1 MQQSVT
7 VTGNPGVGKTAT
19 MRYVALKMKDE
30 GYTVVPTKSPEDI
43 RNFSKKGKKILFVV
57 DDVCGD
63 YTLNPNLID
72 KWKDWSECIQ
82 SLLKNEYCKII
93 STCRLQIFNDV
104 RFRLLPFFKC
114 CECNLN
120 SSELCFTSEERS
132 NLALKYFEGKAGEV
146 SDFLEEYEFF
156 PLLCA
161 LYQKNNC
168 GDIKSFFKEP
178 FNFYTEE
185 INQLSASACEKDKCK
200 VCALVLCVIFNNRF
214 KEEYLTTKNNEI
226 QRIIQ
231 NTLRKSKLSE
241 DSSFVIL
248 SDALDTL
255 EGNMLVKV
263 DKVYSVIHDKLYD
276 FLAYY
281 FGGKMSEFIIEHAQ
295 CDFISDRFLWNVK
308 DNRTEDIAYT
318 IFITDEQILEI
329 YIERILRDWSKGK
342 VLAVFKNR
350 NIKSPS
356 FNTKLINHLSGRN
369 HRDQQKLAHMID
381 ESSSDSTL
389 LQSCLAGD
397 PDLTRWILEHTVVDS
412 GNSYKQQGETDVV
425 NICRNNGVSPLVIA
439 CKYHHTEIVEMLLEY
454 KADINKCTKSGE
466 SPLYIACQE
475 GHLDIVLKLLD
486 KNINTEVTKCV
497 DSGASPL
504 YIACQEGH
512 LDIVLKLLDNN
523 INTEVNKCGDSGASP
538 LYIACQEGHLD
549 IVLKLLDKNIN
560 TEVNKCR
567 DNGVSPLYVA
577 CHEGHL
583 DIVLTLLNK
592 NIDTDVN
599 KCRDSGAS
607 PLYIAC
613 QNGHLNIVLKLLNK
627 NIKTDVNKCKDDG
640 VSPLYI
646 ACQEGHLDIVLKLLD
661 KNIKTDVNKCG
672 DSGASPLYIA
682 CQEGHLDIVLK
693 LLDKNIKTDVNKC
706 VDSGASPL
714 YVACQEGHL
723 DIVVKLLDK
732 NIKTD
737 VNKCGDSGVSPLYI
751 GCQNG
756 HLDIVL
762 KLLDKN
768 INTDVNKCSNDGQS
782 PLYIACLEGHDKIV
796 KILLTHGADIN
807 KSRDN
812 GYSPLQIACHSN
824 HIDVVV
830 ELLKVQNPKVDIDIC
845 DSNECTSL
853 FFACEK
859 GYTNIARILLKHH
872 ADPHRCSK
880 KGHSPFTVAQ
890 EAGFKEILDII
901 EQHNSHEI
909 P

>member
-1 MQQSVT
+1 MFVSTRASKRVFNCISMQQSVT

-43 RNFSKKGKKILFVV
+43 RNFSKKGKKMLFVV
-57 DDVCGD
+57 DGVCGD

-82 SLLKNEYCKII
+82 SLLENEYCKII

-104 RFRLLPFFKC
+104 RFRRLPFFKY

-120 SSELCFTSEERS
+120 SDKLCFTSEERS

-178 FNFYTEE
+178 FNFYKGE
-185 INQLSASACEKDKCK
+185 IDDLSASDCEKDKFK

-214 KEEYLTTKNNEI
+214 KEEYLTTENEEI
-226 QRIIQ
+226 QRIIE
-231 NTLRKSKLSE
+231 NTLRKSKLSK
-241 DSSFVIL
+241 DSSFEIL
-248 SDALDTL
+248 YDALHTL
-255 EGNMLVKV
+255 EGSMLVKV
-263 DKVYSVIHDKLYD
+263 DKVYSAIHDKLYD

-281 FGGKMSEFIIEHAQ
+281 FGGEMSKFIIEHAQ
-295 CDFISDRFLWNVK
+295 CDFISERFLWKVK

-342 VLAVFKNR
+342 VRAVFKNR
-350 NIKSPS
+350 NMKSPS
-356 FNTKLINHLSGRN
+356 FITKLINHLSGRN
-369 HRDQQKLAHMID
+369 HRDQKKLAHMRD
-381 ESSSDSTL
+381 EPSLDSTL
-389 LQSCLAGD
+389 LQSCFTGD

-412 GNSYKQQGETDVV
+412 GNSYKRQGEIDVV

-439 CKYHHTEIVEMLLEY
+439 CEYHHTEIVEMLLEY
-454 KADINKCTKSGE
+454 KADINKCRDRGVSPLYIACQNGYLDIVGKLLDKNVNTDVNKCRNSGE
-466 SPLYIACQE
+466 SPLYIACQK
-475 GHLDIVLKLLD
+475 GYLDIVVKLLD
-486 KNINTEVTKCV
+486 KNINT
-497 DSGASPL
+497 A
-504 YIACQEGH
+504 
-512 LDIVLKLLDNN
+512 
-523 INTEVNKCGDSGASP
+523 
-538 LYIACQEGHLD
+538 
-549 IVLKLLDKNIN
+549 
-560 TEVNKCR
+560 VNKCR
-567 DNGVSPLYVA
+567 
-577 CHEGHL
+577 
-583 DIVLTLLNK
+583 
-592 NIDTDVN
+592 
-599 KCRDSGAS
+599 
-607 PLYIAC
+607 
-613 QNGHLNIVLKLLNK
+613 
-627 NIKTDVNKCKDDG
+627 DDG

-646 ACQEGHLDIVLKLLD
+646 ACQKG
-661 KNIKTDVNKCG
+661 
-672 DSGASPLYIA
+672 Y
-682 CQEGHLDIVLK
+682 
-693 LLDKNIKTDVNKC
+693 
-706 VDSGASPL
+706 
-714 YVACQEGHL
+714 L

-732 NIKTD
+732 NINTD
-737 VNKCGDSGVSPLYI
+737 VNKCRDNGASPLYIACQKGYLDIVVKLLDKNINTDVNRCTDDGVSPLYI
-751 GCQNG
+751 ACENG

-768 INTDVNKCSNDGQS
+768 INTDVNKCRDSGAS
-782 PLYIACLEGHDKIV
+782 PLYIACQNGYLDIVVKLLDKNINTDVNNCRDGDESPLYIACQNGHLDIVVKLLDKNVNTDVNKCRDSGASPLYIACQKGHDKIV

-812 GYSPLQIACHSN
+812 SYSPLQIACHSN

-830 ELLKVQNPKVDIDIC
+830 ELLKVQNPKVDIDLC
-845 DSNECTSL
+845 DSNECTPL

-859 GYTNIARILLKHH
+859 GYTNIARILLEHH